1 MLRDIIEPFVEI
13 GYEIL
18 DTIFEFDEW
27 GEWDMSMSVNLYKLN
42 YKKFV
47 DKLMENPKIND
58 RELLEK
64 IILEFGNKIGEDL
77 VILENEFW
85 EDGICTWNMKN
96 MITEVFNLQD
106 DCEYVDNI
114 LYNLERDLIKY
125 KEIDTAYENLG
136 LERSR

>member
-1 MLRDIIEPFVEI
+1 MLRDIVEPFVEI

-27 GEWDMSMSVNLYKLN
+27 GEWDMSMSVDLYKLN

-114 LYNLERDLIKY
+114 LYNLEEDLIKY
-125 KEIDTAYENLG
+125 KEIDDAYDNLG
-136 LERSR
+136 LERNR

>member
-1 MLRDIIEPFVEI
+1 MLRDIVEPFVEI

-27 GEWDMSMSVNLYKLN
+27 GEWDMSMSVDLYKLN

-114 LYNLERDLIKY
+114 LYNLEEYLIKY
-125 KEIDTAYENLG
+125 KEIDDAYDNLG
-136 LERSR
+136 LERNR

>member
-1 MLRDIIEPFVEI
+1 
-13 GYEIL
+13 
-18 DTIFEFDEW
+18 
-27 GEWDMSMSVNLYKLN
+27 MSVDLYKLN

-85 EDGICTWNMKN
+85 EDGICTWNMFA
-96 MITEVFNLQD
+96 MITEIFELEED
-106 DCEYVDNI
+106 DYVDI
-114 LYNLERDLIKY
+114 VFSKLQKSLIEY
-125 KEIDTAYENLG
+125 KEIDDAYDNLG
-136 LERSR
+136 LERNR

>member
-1 MLRDIIEPFVEI
+1 MLRNIVEPFVEI

-18 DTIFEFDEW
+18 DIIFEFDEW
-27 GEWDMSMSVNLYKLN
+27 GEWDMSMSVDLYKLN

-77 VILENEFW
+77 IILENEFW
-85 EDGICTWNMKN
+85 EDGICTWNMRN

-106 DCEYVDNI
+106 DCQYVDNI
-114 LYNLERDLIKY
+114 FYNLEQNLINY
-125 KEIDTAYENLG
+125 KETDKAYENLG
-136 LERSR
+136 LERNR